1 MLVGLS
7 GVLANYN
14 GSFSFESGKQYP
26 DDLDY
31 VTMRLFSASWGALLV
46 PAAYIT
52 AYQLNMSK
60 KACFLAACMV
70 LFDNALLTISRFIL
84 LDSMLM
90 FFTCT
95 TFLSMAGLRAVRGSP
110 FSLKWW
116 SWLAATGFSLGCVLR

>member
-95 TFLSMAGLRAVRGSP
+95 TFLSMAGFRAVRGSP